1 TSSRR
6 RPPMADA
13 GLATVEGR
21 PRVGTA
27 LLRLLRQTFVRLG
40 VLPLLLVILLVGF
53 GTWEP
58 RFLSRQNIFN
68 VARQATYLTVVS
80 MGQMIAL
87 LTGGFDLSV
96 GVILA
101 MTSVVLAK
109 VMAATVASDPN
120 AVGLAIGLGILAGL
134 GAGTTMG
141 IVNGIGVAV
150 LNVSPFMMTLAMAS
164 IAFGLALFMTGG
176 VPVYGMP
183 SQFGA
188 TLGFG
193 KLLGV
198 PVPVDRK
205 STRLN
210 SSHLV

>member
-1 TSSRR
+1 
-6 RPPMADA
+6 MADA
-13 GLATVEGR
+13 GLATVERR

-27 LLRLLRQTFVRLG
+27 LLRLLRQTFVHLG

-80 MGQMIAL
+80 MGQMVAL

-101 MTSVVLAK
+101 VTSVVLAK
-109 VMAATVASDPN
+109 VMASTVASDPN

-164 IAFGLALFMTGG
+164 IAFGLAL
-176 VPVYGMP
+176 
-183 SQFGA
+183 S
-188 TLGFG
+188 
-193 KLLGV
+193 
-198 PVPVDRK
+198 
-205 STRLN
+205 
-210 SSHLV
+210 

>member
-1 TSSRR
+1 IRRALPLSFPTRRSSDLPCSPTSSRR

-109 VMAATVASDPN
+109 V
-120 AVGLAIGLGILAGL
+120 
-134 GAGTTMG
+134 
-141 IVNGIGVAV
+141 
-150 LNVSPFMMTLAMAS
+150 
-164 IAFGLALFMTGG
+164 
-176 VPVYGMP
+176 
-183 SQFGA
+183 
-188 TLGFG
+188 
-193 KLLGV
+193 
-198 PVPVDRK
+198 
-205 STRLN
+205 
-210 SSHLV
+210 